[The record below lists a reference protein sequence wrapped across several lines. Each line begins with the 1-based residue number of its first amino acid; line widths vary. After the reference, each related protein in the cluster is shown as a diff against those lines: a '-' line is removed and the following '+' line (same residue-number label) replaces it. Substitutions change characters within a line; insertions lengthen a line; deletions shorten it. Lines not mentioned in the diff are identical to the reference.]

1 MLWLLHYQPEPA
13 ADAGGGS
20 PGTDKPSDNTC
31 KLELV
36 AHGLPQVSGGRGSSS
51 CRANFKMQMHRNSST
66 EIRRLQ
72 KIAGTWT
79 WVFSYLFRKGEEA
92 LIRVA
97 KLQPHCTN
105 IDVVGAESGQ
115 GQALLSSSMS
125 VPLQTAVTNPKSC
138 FTFANG
144 DILLAPRQQEEESV
158 ILDSFYHTRKTS

>member
-1 MLWLLHYQPEPA
+1 MY
-13 ADAGGGS
+13 
-20 PGTDKPSDNTC
+20 
-31 KLELV
+31 
-36 AHGLPQVSGGRGSSS
+36 
-51 CRANFKMQMHRNSST
+51 
-66 EIRRLQ
+66 
-72 KIAGTWT
+72 
-79 WVFSYLFRKGEEA
+79 SYLFRKGEEA

-105 IDVVGAESGQ
+105 IDGAGAESRQ

-125 VPLQTAVTNPKSC
+125 VPLQTAVTNSKSC